1 MANPISG
8 MIDVFADTPLSG
20 NPLAVVEGAD
30 HLEDDVLRL
39 IAREFNQSETTFI
52 LKSDRADRRLRS
64 FTASGAE
71 VFGAGHNALGAWLWL
86 GYDGQLGDL
95 STAQTFLQEIGDDIL
110 PITVESRDGRVHG
123 RMKQASLQLSPP
135 LNSLNSLAEALGLV
149 ADDLLSNPVPRA
161 ADTGASHLM
170 VRLRDRQTV
179 DRAAP
184 SAEKLIEVL
193 GPAGA
198 EGCYLYAFETT
209 DPENAYARFFNPAV
223 GLWEDSATGTAAGP
237 LCAYL
242 GSMGLL
248 TRDTLLI
255 EQGTRMGRRS
265 FLKVRLDPDPEIS
278 GSGVVVFRGTLHL

>member
-1 MANPISG
+1 MANLISG

-123 RMKQASLQLSPP
+123 RMKQASLKLSPP
-135 LNSLNSLAEALGLV
+135 LDSLNSLAEALGLV

-179 DRAAP
+179 DRATP
-184 SAEKLIEVL
+184 SAEKLIQVL
-193 GPAGA
+193 GPQVRRDATSMHSKRPIRKTLMHASSIPRLGF
-198 EGCYLYAFETT
+198 GKTRR
-209 DPENAYARFFNPAV
+209 PERRRDLCVHIWARWA
-223 GLWEDSATGTAAGP
+223 
-237 LCAYL
+237 C
-242 GSMGLL
+242 
-248 TRDTLLI
+248 
-255 EQGTRMGRRS
+255 
-265 FLKVRLDPDPEIS
+265 
-278 GSGVVVFRGTLHL
+278 